1 MFNPDQIKALQ
12 RALHAM
18 QLYAGQIDGIVGQQT
33 LLAVEKFA
41 ALYAPANPIL
51 PPPDPEPTTPA
62 PIATQLDGEG
72 ASIDQALIFTL
83 KNEGGFSNH
92 PSDRGGATNR
102 GITAATLAKF
112 LGKPSV
118 SVQEVKDL
126 DYATTT
132 QIYKRYYWDVMN
144 LDRVLDQGI
153 ATALFDMGV
162 LCGTGT
168 ATRLCQEVLG
178 ISPASTTMH
187 QQALDAL
194 NARTDDVFIPAFAAR
209 HRQRFEQIV
218 KNNPSQ
224 QVFLKG
230 WLNRAN
236 RLLGLISS
244 DVTPIAPPAPTPVSA
259 DRLQQARQILQRLAV
274 SVNVAAT
281 DIDRMIDW
289 QASHRAGQVPRYWAV
304 FQIRQH
310 SRQQRLFVFD
320 WIAQSVSAYYATHG
334 KNSDPNHDGL
344 ATEFSNQ
351 IGSLKSALGLYRT
364 AETYQMA
371 KHGRALRLDGLEES
385 NNNARQRGIVLHGV
399 PYANASYVQQH
410 GKCGRSNGCPA
421 VDEAIAQ
428 ALIDQL
434 KGGSLLL
441 LV

>member
-1 MFNPDQIKALQ
+1 MFSPDQLKALQ
-12 RALHAM
+12 RALQALK
-18 QLYAGQIDGIVGQQT
+18 LYDGNIDGIVGSQT
-33 LLAVEKFA
+33 LRAVEKFA
-41 ALYAPANPIL
+41 ALYQPANPIL
-51 PPPDPEPTTPA
+51 PPPDREAAIPEPIHTA
-62 PIATQLDGEG
+62 LDGEG
-72 ASIDQALIFTL
+72 ATIDEALIFTL
-83 KNEGGFSNH
+83 KNEGGFSHH
-92 PSDRGGATNR
+92 PNDRGGATNR

-144 LDRVLDQGI
+144 LDQVFDQGI

-168 ATRLCQEVLG
+168 AARLCQEVLG
-178 ISPASTTMH
+178 MMPVSNTINAATL
-187 QQALDAL
+187 ARL
-194 NARTDDVFIPAFAAR
+194 NATTDEVFIPAFAAR

-236 RLLGLISS
+236 RLLGLVNS
-244 DVTPIAPPAPTPVSA
+244 DVTPLAPAAPTPVST
-259 DRLQQARQILQRLAV
+259 DRLKTAQQILRTLAV
-274 SVNVAAT
+274 SVNVAETA
-281 DIDRMIDW
+281 IDRMINW
-289 QASHRAGQVPRYWAV
+289 QAQHAAGQVPRYWAV

-310 SRQQRLFVFD
+310 SSQQRLFVFD
-320 WIAQSVSAYYATHG
+320 WVAQKVSALYATHG

-351 IGSLKSALGLYRT
+351 VGSLKSALGLYRT

-371 KHGRALRLDGLEES
+371 THGRALRLDGLDAS

-399 PYANASYVQQH
+399 PYANASYVQKN

>member
-1 MFNPDQIKALQ
+1 MFSPDQLKALQ
-12 RALHAM
+12 RALHALK
-18 QLYAGQIDGIVGQQT
+18 LYDGNIDGIVGSQT

-51 PPPDPEPTTPA
+51 PPPDPEPTTA
-62 PIATQLDGEG
+62 SPITTEQDGEG

-83 KNEGGFSNH
+83 KNEGGFSHH
-92 PSDRGGATNR
+92 PNDRGGATNR
-102 GITAATLAKF
+102 GITAATLARF

-132 QIYKRYYWDVMN
+132 QIYKRFYWDVMN
-144 LDRVLDQGI
+144 LDQVFDQGI

-178 ISPASTTMH
+178 ITPISTAMH
-187 QQALDAL
+187 QQVIDAL
-194 NARTDDVFIPAFAAR
+194 NASTDDVFIPAFAAR

-236 RLLGLISS
+236 RLLSLVSS
-244 DVTPIAPPAPTPVSA
+244 DVAPDPTTSIPTPP
-259 DRLQQARQILQRLAV
+259 DRLQQAQTQLHRLAQ
-274 SVNVAAT
+274 SVNLPTA
-281 DIDRMIDW
+281 DIDRMIAD
-289 QASHRAGQVPRYWAV
+289 QAQHATGRVPRYWAV
-304 FQIRQH
+304 FRIRQH
-310 SRQQRLFVFD
+310 SKQPRLFVLD
-320 WIAQSVSAYYATHG
+320 WIEQQVTAYYATHG

-351 IGSLKSALGLYRT
+351 VGSLKSALGLYRT

-371 KHGRALRLDGLEES
+371 KHGRALRLDGLEAS
-385 NNNARQRGIVLHGV
+385 NSNARQRGIVLHGV
-399 PYANASYVQQH
+399 PYANAAYVQKN

-441 LV
+441 IV